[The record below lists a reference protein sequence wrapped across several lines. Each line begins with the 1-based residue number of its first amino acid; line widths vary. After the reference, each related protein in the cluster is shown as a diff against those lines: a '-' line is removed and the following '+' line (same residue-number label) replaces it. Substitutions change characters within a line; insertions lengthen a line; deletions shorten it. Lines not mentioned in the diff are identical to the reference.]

1 MSPKLRRVTALG
13 AVAGACCLLAACG
26 SEAREK
32 ENHQLEGAQSKA
44 QEAVSKSEIEKKA
57 AEAQSAGPEGG

>member
-32 ENHQLEGAQSKA
+32 ENHQ
-44 QEAVSKSEIEKKA
+44 IEKKA